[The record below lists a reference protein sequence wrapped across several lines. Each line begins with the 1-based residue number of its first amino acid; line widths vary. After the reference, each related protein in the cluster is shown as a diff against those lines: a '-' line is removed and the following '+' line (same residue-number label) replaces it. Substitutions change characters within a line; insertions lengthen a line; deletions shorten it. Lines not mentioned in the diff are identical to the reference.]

1 MGLERKER
9 RTAITRLGSAR
20 PILRTTRPK
29 TVRADGTQELE
40 LWARDDEEAED
51 AFNEYCEA
59 VQYHHPELVLTL
71 RSIRED

>member
-1 MGLERKER
+1 MN
-9 RTAITRLGSAR
+9 RLGSGRA
-20 PILRTTRPK
+20 ILRRKRPY
-29 TVRADGTQELE
+29 TVRADGTLELE
-40 LWARDDEEAED
+40 LWARYDEEAED

>member
-1 MGLERKER
+1 MN
-9 RTAITRLGSAR
+9 RLGSGRA
-20 PILRTTRPK
+20 ILRRKRPC
-29 TVRADGTQELE
+29 TLELE

-51 AFNEYCEA
+51 TFNEYCEA